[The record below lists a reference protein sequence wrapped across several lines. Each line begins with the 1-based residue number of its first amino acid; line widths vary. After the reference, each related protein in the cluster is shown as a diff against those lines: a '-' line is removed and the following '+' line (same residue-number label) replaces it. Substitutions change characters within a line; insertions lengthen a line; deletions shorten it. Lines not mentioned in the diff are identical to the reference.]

1 MDSFLLFNQT
11 PWRHEMRKHL
21 VAIGLLAILAAGCSS
36 SPASTDST
44 DSTVSTSDS
53 IDGPVTLT
61 LLAHDSFT
69 PTPGIFDA
77 FTAATGIAIEVVQG
91 GDAGQLVTKAVL
103 TSGNPE
109 GDVLWGVDNTLL
121 SRALEA
127 DVFSAY
133 ETPNTAYMDTAL
145 LRDIPGHQVTPVDS
159 GDVCINYDIA
169 WFKTN
174 NIAPPLTLNALTSKQ
189 YANLLVVPSALSS
202 SPGLAFLMA
211 TIAEFGVD
219 GWQSYWESLRDNGVM
234 VVDGWTQAYNTEFSG
249 ASGKGDRPIVVSYSS
264 SPPAEVLF
272 ADPPVAT
279 APTAVA
285 SLTCF
290 EQIEYAG
297 ILRGTKHKAEAKLLI
312 DFLTDLEFQNDL
324 PLTQFVFPVHSGAVL
339 PEAFLK
345 YAMRPENPLRL
356 EADVIATNRTAWL
369 DEWSSIVLK

>member
-1 MDSFLLFNQT
+1 MK
-11 PWRHEMRKHL
+11 KHFAAL
-21 VAIGLLAILAAGCSS
+21 GILAILATSCSS
-36 SPASTDST
+36 STAST

-53 IDGPVTLT
+53 TAGPVTLT

-77 FTAATGIAIEVVQG
+77 FTADTGIAVEVIQS

-133 ETPNTAYMDTAL
+133 ETPNTASMSAAL
-145 LRDIPGHQVTPVDS
+145 LRDIPGHEVTPVDS
-159 GDVCINYDIA
+159 GDVCINYDID
-169 WFKTN
+169 WFKTH
-174 NIAPPLTLNALTSKQ
+174 NIAPPLTLDALTGKQ

-211 TIAEFGVD
+211 TIAEFGTD
-219 GWQSYWESLRDNGVM
+219 GWQSYWKSLRENGVL

-264 SPPAEVLF
+264 SPPAEVIF
-272 ADPPVAT
+272 ADPPVDA

-297 ILRGTKHKAEAKLLI
+297 ILRGTKHMAEAKLLI
-312 DFLTDLEFQNDL
+312 DYLTDLVFQNDL

-339 PEAFLK
+339 PEAFTK
-345 YAMRPENPLRL
+345 YALRPENPLRL
-356 EADVIATNRTAWL
+356 DANVIATNRTAWL
-369 DEWSSIVLK
+369 DEWSAIVLK

>member
-1 MDSFLLFNQT
+1 MKKQFA
-11 PWRHEMRKHL
+11 
-21 VAIGLLAILAAGCSS
+21 AIGILAILAMGCSS
-36 SPASTDST
+36 SQTSNSTESTDST
-44 DSTVSTSDS
+44 E
-53 IDGPVTLT
+53 GPVTLT

-77 FTAATGIAIEVVQG
+77 FTAATGINVEIVLS

-133 ETPNTAYMDTAL
+133 ETPNTSFMDAAL
-145 LRDIPGHQVTPVDS
+145 LRDIPEHEVTPVDS

-169 WFKTN
+169 WFKSR
-174 NIAPPLTLNALTSKQ
+174 NIAPPLTLDALTNKQ

-211 TIAEFGVD
+211 TIAEFGND
-219 GWQSYWESLRDNGVM
+219 GWQQYWKSLRDNGVM

-264 SPPAEVLF
+264 SPPAEVIF
-272 ADPPVAT
+272 ADPPVDA

-297 ILRGTKHKAEAKLLI
+297 ILRGTKHTVEAKLLI
-312 DFLTDLEFQNDL
+312 DYLTDLAFQNDL

-339 PEAFLK
+339 PEAFTQ
-345 YAMRPENPLRL
+345 YALRPENPLRL
-356 EADVIATNRTAWL
+356 EANVIATNRTAWL
-369 DEWSSIVLK
+369 DEWSAIVLK

>member
-1 MDSFLLFNQT
+1 
-11 PWRHEMRKHL
+11 MRKHL

-36 SPASTDST
+36 TPAPTDST

-77 FTAATGIAIEVVQG
+77 FTAATGIAVEVVQG

-297 ILRGTKHKAEAKLLI
+297 ILRGTKHEAEAKLLI

-339 PEAFLK
+339 PEAFSK

>member
-1 MDSFLLFNQT
+1 
-11 PWRHEMRKHL
+11 MRKY
-21 VAIGLLAILAAGCSS
+21 LLALISLSVIAMSCSS
-36 SPASTDST
+36 STSSADSSTNT
-44 DSTVSTSDS
+44 GGAVV
-53 IDGPVTLT
+53 GQVTLT
-61 LLAHDSFT
+61 LLAHESFT

-77 FTAATGIAIEVVQG
+77 FTAATGIAVEIVLS
-91 GDAGQLVTKAVL
+91 GDTGQLITKAVL

-133 ETPNTAYMDTAL
+133 ETPNTTFMNASL
-145 LRDIPGHQVTPVDS
+145 LLDIPGHEVTPVDS

-169 WFKTN
+169 WFKSR
-174 NIAPPLTLNALTSKQ
+174 NIAPPLTLDALTNKQ

-211 TIAEFGVD
+211 TIAEFGTD
-219 GWQSYWESLRDNGVM
+219 GWQPYWKSLRDNGVM

-264 SPPAEVLF
+264 SPPAEVIF
-272 ADPPVAT
+272 ADPPVDA

-290 EQIEYAG
+290 QQIEYAG
-297 ILRGTKHKAEAKLLI
+297 ILRGTKHETEAKLLI
-312 DFLTDLEFQNDL
+312 DYLTDLTFQNDL
-324 PLTQFVFPVHSGAVL
+324 PLTQFVFPVHSGAML
-339 PEAFLK
+339 PEAFTK
-345 YAMRPENPLRL
+345 YALRPENPLRL
-356 EADVIATNRTAWL
+356 EANVIAANRTAWI
-369 DEWSSIVLK
+369 DEWSAIVLK

>member
-1 MDSFLLFNQT
+1 M
-11 PWRHEMRKHL
+11 KKY
-21 VAIGLLAILAAGCSS
+21 LAALGTLTILAAGCSS
-36 SPASTDST
+36 SPTTDST
-44 DSTVSTSDS
+44 NSTGSND
-53 IDGPVTLT
+53 DPVTLT
-61 LLAHDSFT
+61 LLAHESFT

-77 FTAATGIAIEVVQG
+77 FTAATGIAVEVVQG
-91 GDAGQLVTKAVL
+91 GDAGELVTKAVL

-133 ETPNTAYMDTAL
+133 ETPNTASMDAAL
-145 LRDIPGHQVTPVDS
+145 LHDIPGHEVTPVDI

-169 WFKTN
+169 WFQTN
-174 NIAPPLTLNALTSKQ
+174 NIAPPLTLDALTNKQ

-211 TIAEFGVD
+211 TIAEFGAD
-219 GWQSYWESLRDNGVM
+219 GWQPYWKSLRDNGVM

-264 SPPAEVLF
+264 SPPAEVIF
-272 ADPPVAT
+272 ADPPIDS

-297 ILRGTKHKAEAKLLI
+297 ILRGTKHEAEAKLLI
-312 DFLTDLEFQNDL
+312 DYLTDLTFQTDL
-324 PLTQFVFPVHSGAVL
+324 PLTQFVFPAHSGAVL
-339 PEAFLK
+339 PEAFTK
-345 YAMRPENPLRL
+345 YALRPENPLRL
-356 EADVIATNRTAWL
+356 EADVIATNRTAWI
-369 DEWSSIVLK
+369 DEWSAIVLK

>member
-1 MDSFLLFNQT
+1 MK
-11 PWRHEMRKHL
+11 KHL
-21 VAIGLLAILAAGCSS
+21 VIIGTLAILAAGCSS
-36 SPASTDST
+36 SPTTDSADTTDST
-44 DSTVSTSDS
+44 SSNDD
-53 IDGPVTLT
+53 PVTLT
-61 LLAHDSFT
+61 LLAHESFT

-77 FTAATGIAIEVVQG
+77 FTTATGIAVEIVQG
-91 GDAGQLVTKAVL
+91 GDAGQLVTKAAL

-133 ETPNTAYMDTAL
+133 ETPNIASMDAAL
-145 LRDIPGHQVTPVDS
+145 LRDIPGHEVTPVDS

-169 WFKTN
+169 WFKSR
-174 NIAPPLTLNALTSKQ
+174 NIAPPLTLDALTSKQ
-189 YANLLVVPSALSS
+189 YANRFVVPSALSS

-211 TIAEFGVD
+211 TIAEFGTD
-219 GWQSYWESLRDNGVM
+219 GWQSYWKSLRDNGVM

-249 ASGKGDRPIVVSYSS
+249 GAGKGDRPIVVSYSS
-264 SPPAEVLF
+264 SPPAEVIF
-272 ADPPVAT
+272 ADPPVDA

-297 ILRGTKHKAEAKLLI
+297 ILRGSKHEAEAKLLI
-312 DFLTDLEFQNDL
+312 DYLTDLTFQNDL

-339 PEAFLK
+339 PEAFTK
-345 YAMRPENPLRL
+345 YALRPENPLRL
-356 EADVIATNRTAWL
+356 DANVIAANRTAWI
-369 DEWSSIVLK
+369 DEWSAITLK

>member
-1 MDSFLLFNQT
+1 
-11 PWRHEMRKHL
+11 MRKYL
-21 VAIGLLAILAAGCSS
+21 IAIGTLAILAAGCSS
-36 SPASTDST
+36 SPASTDSSVTT
-44 DSTVSTSDS
+44 DSSVSTSDS
-53 IDGPVTLT
+53 VDGPVTLT

-69 PTPGIFDA
+69 PTPGIFDV
-77 FTAATGIAIEVVQG
+77 FTAATGIAVDVVQG

-133 ETPNTAYMDTAL
+133 ETPNTAFMDAAM
-145 LRDIPGHQVTPVDS
+145 LRDIPGHEVTPVDS

-169 WFKTN
+169 WFKSR
-174 NIAPPLTLNALTSKQ
+174 NIAPPLTLDALANKQ
-189 YANLLVVPSALSS
+189 YDNLLVVPSALSS

-211 TIAEFGVD
+211 TIAEYGVD
-219 GWQSYWESLRDNGVM
+219 GWQSYWKSLRDNGVL

-249 ASGKGDRPIVVSYSS
+249 ALGKGDRPIVVSYSS
-264 SPPAEVLF
+264 SPPAEVMF
-272 ADPPVAT
+272 ADPPVDT

-297 ILRGTKHKAEAKLLI
+297 ILRGTKHEAEAKLLI
-312 DFLTDLEFQNDL
+312 DFLTDLAFQNDL

-339 PEAFLK
+339 PEAFTK

-356 EADVIATNRTAWL
+356 EANVIATNRTAWL
-369 DEWSSIVLK
+369 DEWSAIVLK

>member
-1 MDSFLLFNQT
+1 MKKYLA
-11 PWRHEMRKHL
+11 
-21 VAIGLLAILAAGCSS
+21 AIGALAIFAMGCSS
-36 SPASTDST
+36 SPTTNSTNST
-44 DSTVSTSDS
+44 NS
-53 IDGPVTLT
+53 PVTLT

-77 FTAATGIAIEVVQG
+77 FTAATGIAVEVVRG

-133 ETPNTAYMDTAL
+133 ETPNTASMDAAL
-145 LRDIPGHQVTPVDS
+145 LHDIPGHEVTPVDS

-174 NIAPPLTLNALTSKQ
+174 NIAPPLTLDALTNKQ

-202 SPGLAFLMA
+202 SPGLAFFMA
-211 TIAEFGVD
+211 TIAEFGTD
-219 GWQSYWESLRDNGVM
+219 GWQAYWKTLRDNGVM

-264 SPPAEVLF
+264 SPPAEVIF
-272 ADPPVAT
+272 ADPPIDV

-297 ILRGTKHKAEAKLLI
+297 ILRGTKHEDEAKLLI
-312 DFLTDLEFQNDL
+312 DYLTDLTFQNDL
-324 PLTQFVFPVHSGAVL
+324 PLTQFVFPVHNGAVL
-339 PEAFLK
+339 PDAFTK
-345 YAMRPENPLRL
+345 YTLRPENPLRL
-356 EADVIATNRTAWL
+356 EANVIATNRTTWI
-369 DEWSSIVLK
+369 DEWSAIVLK

>member
-1 MDSFLLFNQT
+1 M
-11 PWRHEMRKHL
+11 
-21 VAIGLLAILAAGCSS
+21 LAILAAGCSS
-36 SPASTDST
+36 SPTNDST
-44 DSTVSTSDS
+44 DSTGSTGST
-53 IDGPVTLT
+53 DGPVTLT
-61 LLAHDSFT
+61 LLAHESFT

-77 FTAATGIAIEVVQG
+77 FTAATGITVEIVLS
-91 GDAGQLVTKAVL
+91 GDTGQLITKAVL

-133 ETPNTAYMDTAL
+133 ETPNTTFMDASL
-145 LRDIPGHQVTPVDS
+145 LLEIPGHEVTPVDS

-169 WFKTN
+169 WFKSR
-174 NIAPPLTLNALTSKQ
+174 NITPPLTLDALTSKQ

-211 TIAEFGVD
+211 TIAEFGTD
-219 GWQSYWESLRDNGVM
+219 GWQPYWKSLRDNGVM

-264 SPPAEVLF
+264 SPPAEVIF
-272 ADPPVAT
+272 ADPPVDA

-297 ILRGTKHKAEAKLLI
+297 ILRGTKHEAEAKLLI
-312 DFLTDLEFQNDL
+312 DYLTDLTFQNDL
-324 PLTQFVFPVHSGAVL
+324 PLTQFVFPVHSGAVF
-339 PEAFLK
+339 PEAFTK
-345 YAMRPENPLRL
+345 YALRPENPLRL
-356 EADVIATNRTAWL
+356 EANVIATNRIAWL
-369 DEWSSIVLK
+369 DEWSAIVLK

>member
-1 MDSFLLFNQT
+1 MKKYLA
-11 PWRHEMRKHL
+11 
-21 VAIGLLAILAAGCSS
+21 AIGALAIFAMGCSS
-36 SPASTDST
+36 SPTTNSTNST
-44 DSTVSTSDS
+44 NS
-53 IDGPVTLT
+53 PVTLT

-77 FTAATGIAIEVVQG
+77 FTAATGIAVEVVQG

-133 ETPNTAYMDTAL
+133 ETPNTASMDAAL
-145 LRDIPGHQVTPVDS
+145 LHDIPGHEVTPVDS

-174 NIAPPLTLNALTSKQ
+174 NIAPPLTLDALTNKQ

-202 SPGLAFLMA
+202 SPGLAFFMA
-211 TIAEFGVD
+211 TIAEFGTD
-219 GWQSYWESLRDNGVM
+219 GWQAYWKTLRDNGVM

-264 SPPAEVLF
+264 SPPAEVIF
-272 ADPPVAT
+272 ADPPIDV

-297 ILRGTKHKAEAKLLI
+297 ILRGTKHEDEAKLLI
-312 DFLTDLEFQNDL
+312 DYLTDLTFQNDL
-324 PLTQFVFPVHSGAVL
+324 PLTQFVFPVHNGAVL
-339 PEAFLK
+339 PEAFTK
-345 YAMRPENPLRL
+345 YALRPENPLRL
-356 EADVIATNRTAWL
+356 EANVIATNRTTWI
-369 DEWSSIVLK
+369 DEWSAIVLK

>member
-1 MDSFLLFNQT
+1 MKKYLA
-11 PWRHEMRKHL
+11 
-21 VAIGLLAILAAGCSS
+21 AIGALAIFAMGCSS
-36 SPASTDST
+36 SPTTNLTNSTNS
-44 DSTVSTSDS
+44 
-53 IDGPVTLT
+53 PVTLT

-77 FTAATGIAIEVVQG
+77 FTAATGIAVEVVQG

-109 GDVLWGVDNTLL
+109 GDVLWGIDNTLL

-133 ETPNTAYMDTAL
+133 ETPNTASMDAAL
-145 LRDIPGHQVTPVDS
+145 LHDIPGHEVTPVDS

-174 NIAPPLTLNALTSKQ
+174 NIAPPLTLDALTNKQ

-202 SPGLAFLMA
+202 SPGLAFFMA
-211 TIAEFGVD
+211 TIAEFGTD
-219 GWQSYWESLRDNGVM
+219 GWQAYWKTLRDNGVM

-264 SPPAEVLF
+264 SPPAEVIF
-272 ADPPVAT
+272 ADPPIDV

-297 ILRGTKHKAEAKLLI
+297 ILRGTKHEDEAKLLI
-312 DFLTDLEFQNDL
+312 DYLTDLTFQNDL
-324 PLTQFVFPVHSGAVL
+324 PLTQFVFPVHNGAVL
-339 PEAFLK
+339 PEAFTK
-345 YAMRPENPLRL
+345 YALRPENPLRL
-356 EADVIATNRTAWL
+356 EANVIATNRTTWI
-369 DEWSSIVLK
+369 DEWSAIVLK

>member
-1 MDSFLLFNQT
+1 MKKYIAAMGT
-11 PWRHEMRKHL
+11 
-21 VAIGLLAILAAGCSS
+21 LAILAMGCSS
-36 SPASTDST
+36 SPASTGSSAQSNDST
-44 DSTVSTSDS
+44 D
-53 IDGPVTLT
+53 GQVTLT
-61 LLAHDSFT
+61 LLAHESFT

-77 FTAATGIAIEVVQG
+77 FTAATGITVDIVLS
-91 GDAGQLVTKAVL
+91 GDTGQLITKAVL

-133 ETPNTAYMDTAL
+133 ETPNTTFMDASL
-145 LRDIPGHQVTPVDS
+145 LLDIPGHEVTPVDS

-169 WFKTN
+169 WFKSR
-174 NIAPPLTLNALTSKQ
+174 NIAPPLTLDALTNKQ

-211 TIAEFGVD
+211 TIAEFGTD
-219 GWQSYWESLRDNGVM
+219 GWQPYWKSLRDNGVM
-234 VVDGWTQAYNTEFSG
+234 VADGWTQAYNIEFSG

-264 SPPAEVLF
+264 SPPAEVIF
-272 ADPPVAT
+272 ADPPVDA

-297 ILRGTKHKAEAKLLI
+297 ILRGTKHEAEAKLLI
-312 DFLTDLEFQNDL
+312 DYLTDLTFQNDL
-324 PLTQFVFPVHSGAVL
+324 PLTQFVFPVHSGAVF
-339 PEAFLK
+339 PEAFTK
-345 YAMRPENPLRL
+345 YALRPENPLRL
-356 EADVIATNRTAWL
+356 EANVIATNRIAWL
-369 DEWSSIVLK
+369 DEWSAIVLK

>member
-1 MDSFLLFNQT
+1 M
-11 PWRHEMRKHL
+11 KKY
-21 VAIGLLAILAAGCSS
+21 LLALISLSVIATSCSS
-36 SPASTDST
+36 STPSTDSSANT
-44 DSTVSTSDS
+44 GGAVE
-53 IDGPVTLT
+53 GQVTLT
-61 LLAHDSFT
+61 LLAHESFT

-77 FTAATGIAIEVVQG
+77 FTATTGIAVDIVLS
-91 GDAGQLVTKAVL
+91 GDTGQLVTKAVL

-133 ETPNTAYMDTAL
+133 ETPNTTFMDASL
-145 LRDIPGHQVTPVDS
+145 LLEIPGHEVTPVDS

-169 WFKTN
+169 WFKSR
-174 NIAPPLTLNALTSKQ
+174 NIAPPLTLDALTNKQ

-211 TIAEFGVD
+211 TIAEFGTD
-219 GWQSYWESLRDNGVM
+219 SWQPYWKSLRDNGVM

-264 SPPAEVLF
+264 SPPAEVIF
-272 ADPPVAT
+272 ADPPIDA

-297 ILRGTKHKAEAKLLI
+297 ILRGTKHEAEAKLLI
-312 DFLTDLEFQNDL
+312 DYLTDLTFQNDL

-339 PEAFLK
+339 PDAFTK
-345 YAMRPENPLRL
+345 YALRPENPLRL
-356 EADVIATNRTAWL
+356 EANVIATNRAAWL
-369 DEWSSIVLK
+369 DEWSAIVLK